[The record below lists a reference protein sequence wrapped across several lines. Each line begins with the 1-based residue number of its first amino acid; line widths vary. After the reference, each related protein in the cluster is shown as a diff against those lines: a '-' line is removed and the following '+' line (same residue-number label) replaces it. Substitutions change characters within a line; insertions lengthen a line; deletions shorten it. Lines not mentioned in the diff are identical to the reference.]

1 MAFLLFRL
9 KLETYCP
16 PSEKLAGCD
25 YTRLILLGLAAL
37 GTVALFTLLWW
48 GISKLAGLRG
58 IFEIP
63 WFGVGD
69 DVESASMLESMLRA
83 AIFVVA
89 VWLIIAAVAAP
100 FAMVHFSD
108 IWIHATKKENPDV
121 PSPNTGLPP
130 TAGISAAASI
140 LAELKGVNSNLV
152 AMQGLLVK
160 QEQRLAALDQ
170 AKPNLAG
177 IEGLLTQ
184 QEQSL
189 GAIKTVVV
197 GQEPLVGA
205 IKDTLVRQ
213 EQRLA
218 VLGQIEPG
226 IAGIKDALA
235 RQIQRLGALDQIQ
248 DKLRGWDPHK
258 DLSSDSAITSILDRT
273 RQTNTALEAVLTQLS
288 EHGRQLIILE
298 KIHQVFV
305 DGGGHTQSNGC
316 FDYVTAVGP
325 DSRAGAVS
333 ASATVGTPERYRTVA
348 VRPVFFDRGSP
359 SLSDWARQD
368 LTWFLGET
376 QIPDGKLAI
385 YGSTDP
391 QGTATLNAR
400 LARQR
405 VEAIRAYV
413 LEDAKLRGVPSQEII
428 SVRPSSEAGAP
439 KSEPYKRVASIRL
452 LQPCR

>member
-1 MAFLLFRL
+1 
-9 KLETYCP
+9 
-16 PSEKLAGCD
+16 
-25 YTRLILLGLAAL
+25 
-37 GTVALFTLLWW
+37 
-48 GISKLAGLRG
+48 
-58 IFEIP
+58 
-63 WFGVGD
+63 
-69 DVESASMLESMLRA
+69 MLESVLRA

-108 IWIHATKKENPDV
+108 IWIHATKKETPAV
-121 PSPNTGLPP
+121 PSPNTALPLTP
-130 TAGISAAASI
+130 GVSADASI

-152 AMQGLLVK
+152 AMQGL
-160 QEQRLAALDQ
+160 QEQWLAALNQ

-189 GAIKTVVV
+189 GAIKTAVV
-197 GQEPLVGA
+197 GQAPLVGA
-205 IKDTLVRQ
+205 IKDTLVKQ
-213 EQRLA
+213 EQRLG

-226 IAGIKDALA
+226 MAGIKDALA
-235 RQIQRLGALDQIQ
+235 KQTQRLGALDQIH
-248 DKLRGWDPHK
+248 DKLRAWDPNK
-258 DLSSDSAITSILDRT
+258 ELSSDSAITSLLDRT
-273 RQTNTALEAVLTQLS
+273 RQTNAALEAVLAQLV
-288 EHGRQLIILE
+288 ILE
-298 KIHQVFV
+298 KIYQVPV
-305 DGGGHTQSNGC
+305 DGGGRTHSNGC

-333 ASATVGTPERYRTVA
+333 ASATGGVPERYRTVA
-348 VRPVFFDRGSP
+348 VRPVFFDRGSR

-368 LTWFLGET
+368 MAWFLGET

-391 QGTATLNAR
+391 QGTATLNGV

-405 VEAIRAYV
+405 VEAIRSYV
-413 LEDAKLRGVPSQEII
+413 LEDAKLRGVAPLEII
-428 SVRPSSEAGAP
+428 SVRPASDAGAP